1 MAEQHLAP
9 ERFFKNQ
16 VENYG
21 QQLSQIK
28 KNILQV
34 ATLRISTFLV
44 TVLGI
49 YLTAEQTWIAVLLV
63 AIVGFSSF
71 GFFVFRHI
79 RLFKQK
85 KWTEKLLQINE
96 DELRLL
102 KRNTSH
108 QPDGH
113 EFFDTGHPFAADLDI
128 FGKRS
133 LFQLLDRSAT
143 HIGREHLAL
152 TLLYPLKQKE
162 QIKERQEAIAELSG
176 MPHWRQAFQ
185 ALGSTEEK
193 EKNSTASLLS
203 WAKAT
208 ETVFNKPVYK
218 ILLIITPLLGFV
230 DVVLSS
236 FGVLP
241 YSSFLVFLLLPFFVL
256 VPRLSQIDKTYA
268 LLSKK
273 TSLLEQYATLFKR
286 TEEKDFRSHIM
297 QHTVKTLAEGDI
309 SAFKAVHQLSV
320 ISKAFDYRLNMF
332 AGILLNIFFL
342 WDIRQS
348 IRLEKWKIKYGHV
361 LSLWLETLAQVDE
374 LCSLAGF
381 AFQHPEAVFP
391 EIATE
396 DFQVQGKN
404 LKHPFIDPA
413 LCVGNPVDIDGW
425 NRFHVIT
432 GANMAGKS
440 TYLRT
445 IGVNYVLSMTGAP
458 VLADSFVF
466 TPVQLFT
473 GIKTSDSLQDGESY
487 FFAELKRLKEIIV
500 RLEKGEKLFIIL
512 DEILRGT
519 NSKDKQKGSKAL
531 LRQFVRFGTSGLIAT
546 HDLTLGELAADFPEN
561 VINKRFEVEIEHDQL
576 RFDYLL
582 KEGVAQNLNATFLM
596 KKMKIT
602 EEDV

>member
-1 MAEQHLAP
+1 MTEQQTAP
-9 ERFFKNQ
+9 ERFFEGQ

-28 KNILQV
+28 KNIRQV
-34 ATLRISTFLV
+34 AALRISTFLV

-49 YLTAEQTWIAVLLV
+49 YLTAEHSLTGLLV
-63 AIVGFSSF
+63 IAITGFLLF

-85 KWTEKLLQINE
+85 KRTEKLLQINE
-96 DELRLL
+96 SELRLL
-102 KRNTSH
+102 KRDTSH

-113 EFFDTGHPFAADLDI
+113 EFLDTGHPFAADLDI

-143 HIGREHLAL
+143 HIGRNHLAL
-152 TLLYPLKQKE
+152 MLLHPLTQKE
-162 QIKERQEAIAELSG
+162 QIIKRQKAIAELSG
-176 MPHWRQAFQ
+176 MPRWRQEFQ
-185 ALGSTEEK
+185 AFGSQEEK
-193 EKNSTASLLS
+193 EKNSVEYLLR
-203 WAKAT
+203 WAET
-208 ETVFNKPVYK
+208 RDTVFNKPVFK
-218 ILLIITPLLGFV
+218 ILLVITPLLGLT
-230 DVVLSS
+230 VVGLSS
-236 FGVLP
+236 FGLLP
-241 YSSFLVFLLLPFFVL
+241 YSSFLAFLILPFLVL
-256 VPRLSQIDKTYA
+256 GLRTEKISKAYD

-273 TSLLEQYATLFKR
+273 ASLLEQYATLFKKA
-286 TEEKDFRSHIM
+286 TEKEFRSDIM
-297 QHTVKTLAEGDI
+297 QQIVKTLAEGEA
-309 SAFKAVHQLSV
+309 SAFDAVKKLSA
-320 ISKAFDYRLNMF
+320 ISKAFDYRLNILI
-332 AGILLNIFFL
+332 GIPLNIFFL
-342 WDIRQS
+342 WDILQS
-348 IRLEKWKIKYGHV
+348 IRLEKWKTLYGDR
-361 LSLWLETLAQVDE
+361 LPLWFDTLAQVDE

-391 EIATE
+391 KIATE
-396 DFQVQGKN
+396 DLRVQGKN

-425 NRFHVIT
+425 SRFHVIT

-445 IGVNYVLSMTGAP
+445 IGVNYVLAMAGAP

-500 RLEKGEKLFIIL
+500 CLENGEKLFVIL

-531 LRQFVRFGTSGLIAT
+531 LRQFVRLGASGLIAT
-546 HDLTLGELAADFPEN
+546 HDLTLGELAANFPEN

-596 KKMKIT
+596 EKMGIT
-602 EEDV
+602 V